1 VTQLGIGTVQFGMGY
16 SIASGGTQ
24 VELAEIRR
32 IFAAANE
39 LEIRLIDTA
48 HAYGDAEARIGNCR
62 PTGAQFRIVTKTAPL
77 KALRGTVDG
86 ARLAAS
92 SFAQSLARLGVERVA
107 GLLVHHA
114 DDLIAPGGEYLWEAL
129 VRLREVGQAASV
141 GVSVYNA
148 RQIDAILDRF
158 DIDLIQLPIN
168 VFNQRLAREGY
179 LTRLKEKG
187 IEIHARSAFLQG
199 LLLMNSDAVPA
210 YLAPVQPILAEWR
223 RTIAACGLSPVQ
235 GAFAYLRSVQSLD
248 AVVLGIASETQ
259 LREND
264 ADWRSANAIDVD
276 FAAFAIDDEKIVN
289 PGLWARA
296 H

>member
-1 VTQLGIGTVQFGMGY
+1 
-16 SIASGGTQ
+16 
-24 VELAEIRR
+24 
-32 IFAAANE
+32 
-39 LEIRLIDTA
+39 
-48 HAYGDAEARIGNCR
+48 
-62 PTGAQFRIVTKTAPL
+62 
-77 KALRGTVDG
+77 
-86 ARLAAS
+86 
-92 SFAQSLARLGVERVA
+92 
-107 GLLVHHA
+107 
-114 DDLIAPGGEYLWEAL
+114 
-129 VRLREVGQAASV
+129 LREVGQAASV

-168 VFNQRLAREGY
+168 VFDQRLAREGY
-179 LTRLKEKG
+179 LARLKEKG